1 MINQVGKGLFVLNGD
16 IVKNLDTIQ
25 DTFYKIG
32 KFFEAEKLW
41 IPSHLSS
48 ENVEKTGYID
58 GFENQA
64 SMIHSVHGDSL
75 GMCSPTACHHC
86 YCMLSDK
93 EIDGNKC
100 YR

>member
-1 MINQVGKGLFVLNGD
+1 MINQVGKGLFVLNGE
-16 IVKNLDTIQ
+16 IVDYLDQIEK
-25 DTFYKIG
+25 TFYKIG

-41 IPSHLSS
+41 IPSHLSL

-64 SMIHSVHGDSL
+64 SMIHSFHGDSI
-75 GMCSPTACHHC
+75 GMCSPTVCHHC

-93 EIDGNKC
+93 KLD
-100 YR
+100 